1 MKPLRLCLLAV
12 VLALVAACASS
23 PLKSPSAPASPPVVC
38 DTAQFEPPPTL
49 TCGPAITAALAVLA
63 AGHAP
68 IVSEEFRWGGLCPP
82 GAPCAPPMPDAGIVI
97 VDFSTGSPVYVQ
109 VTANP
114 PGVVIA
120 TAPAPYPS
128 GY

>member
-1 MKPLRLCLLAV
+1 
-12 VLALVAACASS
+12 
-23 PLKSPSAPASPPVVC
+23 
-38 DTAQFEPPPTL
+38 
-49 TCGPAITAALAVLA
+49 
-63 AGHAP
+63 
-68 IVSEEFRWGGLCPP
+68 
-82 GAPCAPPMPDAGIVI
+82 MPDAGIVI